1 LVRNTSVSPVT
12 SRGEDSA
19 SRRAASALAHEILVG
34 AAMRLGM
41 PRIHGGLG
49 HHPVLGLEMV
59 GRIAHQFVEYPQQI
73 VVRRLRGMVPR
84 QAIEHGH
91 QALVLVVDLAQADVE
106 AIAPAE
112 DVIRSGRGVHASVW
126 RGVAILSRGGHSA
139 PHRPARQIAG
149 VQVLRLSSMACCRA
163 LLDVGQ
169 ETHRRTSGRLK

>member
-1 LVRNTSVSPVT
+1 LLN
-12 SRGEDSA
+12 
-19 SRRAASALAHEILVG
+19 EILVG
-34 AAMRLGM
+34 AAMHLGM

-59 GRIAHQFVEYPQQI
+59 GRIAHQFIENPQQI
-73 VVRRLRGMVPR
+73 VIRRLRGMVPR

-126 RGVAILSRGGHSA
+126 RGVAFEPRGAFCLPPSGKANRGG
-139 PHRPARQIAG
+139 
-149 VQVLRLSSMACCRA
+149 QVLRLSSMVAAVRCS
-163 LLDVGQ
+163 
-169 ETHRRTSGRLK
+169 T